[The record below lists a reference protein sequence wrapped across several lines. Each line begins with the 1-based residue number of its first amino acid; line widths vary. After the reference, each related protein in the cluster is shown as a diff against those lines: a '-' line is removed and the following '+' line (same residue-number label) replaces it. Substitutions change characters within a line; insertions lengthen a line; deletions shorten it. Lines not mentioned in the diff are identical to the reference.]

1 MTNSGELIAI
11 NGVIVVNDTAENTT
25 HADSYYVAEDT
36 VIASIKVNGLVT
48 DVKATYISAPA
59 TAVKGGVLIT
69 PQIRCILFRNNFNK
83 WLCSSYLKVVL
94 CTVMDIDIIAV

>member
-11 NGVIVVNDTAENTT
+11 NGVIIVNDAVENTT

-36 VIASIKVNGLVT
+36 VIASIKINGEAG
-48 DVKATYISAPA
+48 DVKANYISSPA

-69 PQIRCILFRNNFNK
+69 PQSGAYFSAITLTSGSVVVILK
-83 WLCSSYLKVVL
+83 
-94 CTVMDIDIIAV
+94 

>member
-11 NGVIVVNDTAENTT
+11 NGVIIVNDTAENTT

-36 VIASIKVNGLVT
+36 VIARIEINGDTAT

-69 PQIRCILFRNNFNK
+69 PQSGAYFSGITLTSGSVVVILK
-83 WLCSSYLKVVL
+83 
-94 CTVMDIDIIAV
+94 

>member
-11 NGVIVVNDTAENTT
+11 NGVIIVNDTVENTT

-36 VIASIKVNGLVT
+36 VIASLKINGAAT

-69 PQIRCILFRNNFNK
+69 PQSGAYFSGITLTSGSVVVILK
-83 WLCSSYLKVVL
+83 
-94 CTVMDIDIIAV
+94 

>member
-11 NGVIVVNDTAENTT
+11 NGVIIVNDTVENTT

-36 VIASIKVNGLVT
+36 VIASLKINGAVT

-69 PQIRCILFRNNFNK
+69 PQSGAYFSGITLTSGSVVVILK
-83 WLCSSYLKVVL
+83 
-94 CTVMDIDIIAV
+94 

>member
-11 NGVIVVNDTAENTT
+11 TGVIIVNDTAENTT

-36 VIASIKVNGLVT
+36 VIASLKINGAAT

-69 PQIRCILFRNNFNK
+69 PQSGAYFSGITLTSGSVVVILK
-83 WLCSSYLKVVL
+83 
-94 CTVMDIDIIAV
+94 

>member
-36 VIASIKVNGLVT
+36 VIASIKINGAAT
-48 DVKATYISAPA
+48 DVKSLYISDSAV
-59 TAVKGGVLIT
+59 AVKGGVLIT
-69 PQIRCILFRNNFNK
+69 PQSGAYFSGITLTSGSVVVILK
-83 WLCSSYLKVVL
+83 
-94 CTVMDIDIIAV
+94 

>member
-36 VIASIKVNGLVT
+36 VIASLKINGAAT

-69 PQIRCILFRNNFNK
+69 PQSGAYFSGITLTSGSVVVILK
-83 WLCSSYLKVVL
+83 
-94 CTVMDIDIIAV
+94 